1 MEAAMLIRVIVTFLA
16 VLAAL
21 DVFATIASLS
31 TLPMD

>member
-1 MEAAMLIRVIVTFLA
+1 MEAAMLIRVIVTFLV